1 MRLHRASGCGLAF
14 CLIIAAVHHFQLFGT
29 SHRLAL
35 KSSPPFR
42 GPDAKA
48 TLSQLG
54 EDADWHVGSWSQ
66 QHLKAVSAG
75 EVGPTTVKN
84 IWRSKDEAWKGI
96 DDILP
101 TGGGFHY
108 QINHVLNA
116 NEAKLVDFVKMAR
129 TQIAATISK
138 LPTAVPASL
147 GKESPAK
154 FEEGVK
160 EIKDILST
168 EQHELGSVGNQALG
182 EPTVRDR

>member
-1 MRLHRASGCGLAF
+1 MKISPASSGAMRLHRASGCGLAF
-14 CLIIAAVHHFQLFGT
+14 CLIIATVHHFQLFGT

-54 EDADWHVGSWSQ
+54 QDDDWHVGSWSQ

-84 IWRSKDEAWKGI
+84 IWRSKDQAWKGI

-101 TGGGFHY
+101 TGGGEHPS
-108 QINHVLNA
+108 QRVNL
-116 NEAKLVDFVKMAR
+116 AR
-129 TQIAATISK
+129 IR
-138 LPTAVPASL
+138 LTAV
-147 GKESPAK
+147 
-154 FEEGVK
+154 
-160 EIKDILST
+160 IQDST
-168 EQHELGSVGNQALG
+168 TKS
-182 EPTVRDR
+182 TMS